1 MLNFRELSVFW
12 MFNSIHAS
20 LPGRERLRGAAAA
33 PRGSSVEEGYSAI
46 RLVTFTVFKSHPFG
60 HTSSVKKKMLTPPQ
74 EIMSPRFPSAPKVSR
89 APCRCPGPPTGQIP
103 ALGHATSPSG
113 TQVPKPSGG
122 EKSYKRT
129 SRCSRFFVRNTC
141 FLLLTPTE
149 IPESGVI

>member
-1 MLNFRELSVFW
+1 

-20 LPGRERLRGAAAA
+20 LPARERLRGAAAA

-46 RLVTFTVFKSHPFG
+46 SLVTFTTFKSHPFG
-60 HTSSVKKKMLTPPQ
+60 HTSSVKKKLLVPTQ
-74 EIMSPRFPSAPKVSR
+74 RILSPRFPSAPKVSR
-89 APCRCPGPPTGQIP
+89 APCRCPGFPTGQIP

-122 EKSYKRT
+122 EKSYYKRT
-129 SRCSRFFVRNTC
+129 SRCSRFFARNTC

-149 IPESGVI
+149 NPESGVI